1 MSRER
6 IALTIVLLLAVNACQ
21 AGGTNPASD
30 RLHFKV
36 IAGSVIV
43 VPVLVNGR
51 GPYDFVLD
59 TGAESTLIDTDLAG
73 ELGVTPVDR
82 MRLDSSN
89 GSTVLARAFADKI
102 SVGAMRVLNSEVLIG
117 SLDAV
122 HTIDPHIRGMVGQSF
137 LRHFDYILDNVHS
150 TLELVIDP
158 GQPTAIQGIRLGLR
172 RTHALPIVT
181 ATLNDSLHAH
191 LLLDSGASNLTL
203 YRDAGKV
210 VWRYSGTL
218 SKAELRSSLRANQVA
233 IGRIP
238 YMEVAGYPF
247 RNIEAALLNT
257 NSNGEVDGMLP
268 TNLFSKVYFNN
279 SEAYIILAGER

>member
-6 IALTIVLLLAVNACQ
+6 IALTIVLLAVNACQ
-21 AGGTNPASD
+21 AGGTSPASD

-36 IAGSVIV
+36 IAGSVII
-43 VPVLVNGR
+43 VPVQVNGR

-59 TGAESTLIDTDLAG
+59 TGAESTLIDTDLAD
-73 ELGVTPVDR
+73 ELAVTPVDR
-82 MRLDSSN
+82 MRLDSAN

-102 SVGAMRVLNSEVLIG
+102 SVGPMRVLNSEVLIA

-122 HTIDPHIRGMVGQSF
+122 HGVEPHIRGMVGQSF

-150 TLELVIDP
+150 TLELVMNP
-158 GQPTAIQGIRLGLR
+158 GQASAIRGIRLDLW

-181 ATLNDSLHAH
+181 ATLNDSLHAR

-203 YRDAGKV
+203 YCDTGKAAWHSPGV
-210 VWRYSGTL
+210 L
-218 SKAELRSSLRANQVA
+218 SKAELRSSLQANQVA

-238 YMEVAGYPF
+238 YLEVAGYPF
-247 RNIEAALLNT
+247 RNIQAALLNK
-257 NSNGEVDGMLP
+257 NSDGEVDGMLP

-279 SEAYIILAGER
+279 SDAYIILARER